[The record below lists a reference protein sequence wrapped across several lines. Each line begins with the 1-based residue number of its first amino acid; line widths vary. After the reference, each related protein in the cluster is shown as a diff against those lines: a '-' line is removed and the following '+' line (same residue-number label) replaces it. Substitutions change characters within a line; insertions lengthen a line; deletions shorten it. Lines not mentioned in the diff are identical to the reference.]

1 MTIDRSVPPE
11 RLERFRRR
19 IASNAAGWLGFI
31 RQRGS
36 DVAGLELEFANLT
49 KSVSQAL
56 LEPLAF
62 VAGLDL
68 VVALWPFVEL
78 RGYWL
83 GWERVLQEALVVCRS
98 LDRPAVE
105 AQLLDQ
111 LGDLARIVGD
121 SRSALAWQE
130 QSLTIY
136 RRLDDPANVGRVLD
150 HLSLQHLALG
160 DRPAAERCSREAVDL
175 FAQTGNQANLA
186 AALNNRGLIC
196 QQGGQWELA
205 IQHHADAAAL
215 YEALGNRRG
224 QAKAIHNQGE
234 AYRHLRRPDDA
245 EACFRQAVAML
256 ADAGDE
262 INAARSRVILGVALR
277 KRADRTS
284 PGNAPG
290 G

>member
-130 QSLTIY
+130 QSLTIN

-160 DRPAAERCSREAVDL
+160 DHPAAERCSREAVDL

-205 IQHHADAAAL
+205 IQHHADA
-215 YEALGNRRG
+215 
-224 QAKAIHNQGE
+224 
-234 AYRHLRRPDDA
+234 D
-245 EACFRQAVAML
+245 
-256 ADAGDE
+256 
-262 INAARSRVILGVALR
+262 R
-277 KRADRTS
+277 KS
-284 PGNAPG
+284 VV
-290 G
+290 